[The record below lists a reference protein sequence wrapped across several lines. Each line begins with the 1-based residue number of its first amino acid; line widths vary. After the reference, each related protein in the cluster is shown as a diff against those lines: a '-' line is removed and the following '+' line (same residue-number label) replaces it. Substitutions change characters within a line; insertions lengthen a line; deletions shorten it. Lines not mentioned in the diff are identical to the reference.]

1 MPEKLKGIKVMFVNM
16 PLRELAKPNVPPQG
30 PGLLA
35 ANLRKHGA
43 EVQIIDLNAYRV
55 KDKISTEKNLTNGRH
70 LFFEEAGSL
79 ITAYLNKYGEQNI
92 IALSGMITTLRWQK
106 FVAQYFRRLLPDTFI
121 VSGGGLATQFGKGI
135 FEWIPEL
142 NAVVKGEGDNAII
155 TLAEDVKMGRK
166 KSGSISMMGFRG
178 ELISSANTT
187 KIVYFGTKPENLD
200 ELPFPAWDLLEKDV
214 FNNPIMEW
222 YIQTPVW
229 GQAANNSSATP
240 FTMERSLTTVS
251 SRGCP
256 YACKFCYKGTQ
267 GQRVYRSRSAE
278 NIVKEAEW
286 LKKTYNIDFLG
297 FPDDNFGVDKKKMLQ
312 LPELFKDLHLRWGTH
327 TRLDEADE
335 RIYSMAEAGCIY
347 IGFGAE
353 SASPSV
359 LTNMGKG
366 GFILKRGVKK
376 IGGYEFPTTMLEG
389 IANCRKSG
397 IHSNCTWIMGY
408 PGETLEDLKTSVAFM
423 MWQRELYTL
432 GLQKGTPEYETAL
445 RSVNTNM
452 FTATAYPGT
461 AMSKDPLI
469 KKAMS
474 ENFGITFDR
483 ESNPVCDEA
492 LESYVLELDDA
503 TKVLYNKK
511 GDPLYYGAMSM
522 EKFLEARDLVDT
534 GKTEEILNMM

>member
-1 MPEKLKGIKVMFVNM
+1 MQEMLKGIKVMFINM

-35 ANLRKHGA
+35 ANLRRHGA
-43 EVQIIDLNAYRV
+43 EVRIIDLNAYRI
-55 KDKISTEKNLTNGRH
+55 KDKLAKEKNLTNGRH
-70 LFFEEAGSL
+70 LFFGEAGDL
-79 ITAYLNKYGEQNI
+79 ITAYLNEYGEQDI
-92 IALSGMITTLRWQK
+92 IALSGMITTLHWQK
-106 FVAQYFRRLLPDTFI
+106 FTAQYFRRLLPNTFI

-135 FEWIPEL
+135 FSWIPEL
-142 NAVVKGEGDNAII
+142 DAVVRGEGDNAII
-155 TLAEDVKMGRK
+155 VLAEDVKK
-166 KSGSISMMGFRG
+166 QKESKSLHPEFRG
-178 ELISSANTT
+178 D
-187 KIVYFGTKPENLD
+187 KIYDGKKNKVVYTGTKPENLD
-200 ELPFPAWDLLEKDV
+200 ELPFPAWDLLETDV
-214 FNNPIMEW
+214 FGNPIMEW

-240 FTMERSLTTVS
+240 FTMDRSLTTVS

-286 LKKTYNIDFLG
+286 LKKIYNIDFLG

-312 LPELFKDLHLRWGTH
+312 LPELFKDLNLRWGTH

-366 GFILKRGVKK
+366 GFILKRGTKK

-423 MWQRELYTL
+423 MWQRELYTQ
-432 GLQKGTPEYETAL
+432 GLQKGTPEYEIAL

-474 ENFGITFDR
+474 ENFGITFDH
-483 ESNPVCDEA
+483 ESNPICDDA
-492 LESYVLELDDA
+492 LENYVLELDDA
-503 TKVLYNKK
+503 TKVLYNKN
-511 GDPLYYGAMSM
+511 GEPLYYGAMSM

-534 GKTEEILNMM
+534 GKTEEILNMV